1 MIAKIKKLLPIKLKD
16 MLKGVYLKR
25 IIKKLRISDKDLCII
40 ENATFKDDGLITA
53 HNSDFLNDPLF
64 LEAYKLGR
72 LTTNLNYDLHWRIYI
87 ACWAAQWGKSLEGDF
102 VECGVN
108 KGLISRAVMCYID
121 FKSMPSYR
129 KFYLMDTFCG
139 IPQEFRH
146 LAARSHLNDYAECYE
161 DAKRTFKD
169 FENAIL
175 IKGTIPDTLAQ
186 VKSNKICY
194 LSIDMNCAEPEIAA
208 VEYFWDRLV
217 KGAAVVLDDYAYSK
231 SYERQTKAM
240 VKFTES
246 KGTRVLALPTGQ
258 GLIFK
263 P

>member
-1 MIAKIKKLLPIKLKD
+1 MINKIKKLLPVKLKD
-16 MLKGVYLKR
+16 ALKGAYLKK
-25 IIKKLRISDKDLCII
+25 IFKKLQISDKNLWFI

-53 HNSDFLNDPLF
+53 HNSDFLSDPLF
-64 LEAYKLGR
+64 LEAYKLGKF
-72 LTTNLNYDLHWRIYI
+72 TTNLNYDIHWRVYI
-87 ACWAAQWGKSLEGDF
+87 ACWAALRGKSLEGDF

-108 KGLISRAVMCYID
+108 KGIMSRAVMYYID
-121 FKSMPSYR
+121 FKSMPDR

-139 IPQEFRH
+139 FPDRYKH
-146 LAARSHLNDYAECYE
+146 LEIGNQYE
-161 DAKRTFKD
+161 DCYKEAKDTFKE

-175 IKGTIPDTLAQ
+175 IKGTIPDSLVQ
-186 VKSNKICY
+186 VKPNKICY

-208 VEYFWDRLV
+208 IEYFWDNLV
-217 KGAAVVLDDYAYSK
+217 NGAVVVLDDYAYSK

-240 VKFTES
+240 DKFAES